1 MDDSIRP
8 TPEGH
13 LQSAADDTL
22 AKDRR
27 RPGRVEY
34 DNPALIAILRN
45 PTAGVRDDAPELA
58 PLPWPADEC
67 SDEQDGGEW
76 RASRGIARG
85 LLFVA
90 PFWVAVALLWRLL

>member
-8 TPEGH
+8 TPEGN
-13 LQSAADDTL
+13 LQPAADDTL

-45 PTAGVRDDAPELA
+45 PTAGVHADAPELA
-58 PLPWPADEC
+58 TLPRPAGEW
-67 SDEQDGGEW
+67 SDEQDDDW